1 MKKSGDRQG
10 RKRFQRMPASA
21 ISRRPEP
28 SGFFLLLHRYK
39 PRARSNVAPV
49 AVSWPQSVR
58 CANHSEKRSEGR
70 LTVSEINDLKKKL
83 AMSSRMLFNSGLVD
97 YSGHIS
103 ARVPGSNHLL
113 ILPHP
118 VSRATVVAD
127 DMVVTDFEGK
137 LIEGKYKAPSEI
149 YMHARAYKARSDI
162 QSVAHLHNHMVAVLS
177 MVDKPFFP
185 ASSNPGA
192 FFGPGPLPVYMD
204 PALIHTIEQGDAV
217 ARSLGNGDAVILR
230 GHGSMVV
237 GQAIE
242 WVFAA
247 CVDLEEAASRFYKA
261 SLLGPVRVYNEDE
274 TRRVMAGRRKGS
286 VVQKIWDHN
295 LAKTKLAG
303 LMEGV
308 G

>member
-1 MKKSGDRQG
+1 MAHQLRLLGFSVYDAPNHLKKNSYE
-10 RKRFQRMPASA
+10 RKS
-21 ISRRPEP
+21 
-28 SGFFLLLHRYK
+28 
-39 PRARSNVAPV
+39 
-49 AVSWPQSVR
+49 
-58 CANHSEKRSEGR
+58 
-70 LTVSEINDLKKKL
+70 TVSELNDLKKKL

-103 ARVPGSNHLL
+103 ARIPGSDRLL

-137 LIEGKYKAPSEI
+137 LIEGKYKAPSEV

-177 MVDKPFFP
+177 MVDKPFYP

-192 FFGPGPLPVYMD
+192 FFGSGPMPIYMD
-204 PALIHTIEQGDAV
+204 PALIHSVEQGDAV
-217 ARSLGNGDAVILR
+217 ARTLGKGDAVMLR

-274 TRRVMAGRRKGS
+274 TQRTIKARRKDS

-295 LAKTKLAG
+295 VAKTKLAG

-308 G
+308 

>member
-1 MKKSGDRQG
+1 
-10 RKRFQRMPASA
+10 
-21 ISRRPEP
+21 
-28 SGFFLLLHRYK
+28 
-39 PRARSNVAPV
+39 
-49 AVSWPQSVR
+49 
-58 CANHSEKRSEGR
+58 
-70 LTVSEINDLKKKL
+70 
-83 AMSSRMLFNSGLVD
+83 MLFNSGLVD

-103 ARVPGSNHLL
+103 TRIPGSDHLL

-118 VSRATVVAD
+118 VSRATVVPD
-127 DMVVTDFEGK
+127 DMVVTDLDAKF
-137 LIEGKYKAPSEI
+137 IEGKYKPPSEV

-177 MVDKPFFP
+177 MVDKPFYP

-192 FFGPGPLPVYMD
+192 FFGPGSLPLYMD

-217 ARSLGNGDAVILR
+217 ATAMGRADAVMLR

-237 GQAIE
+237 GQSIE

-261 SLLGPVRVYNEDE
+261 SLLGPVRLYNDDE
-274 TRRVMAGRRKGS
+274 TQRVMKGRRKDS

-295 LAKTKLAG
+295 VAKTKLAG
-303 LMEGV
+303 LMG
-308 G
+308 GIP

>member
-1 MKKSGDRQG
+1 MIG
-10 RKRFQRMPASA
+10 RENIR
-21 ISRRPEP
+21 E
-28 SGFFLLLHRYK
+28 LE
-39 PRARSNVAPV
+39 
-49 AVSWPQSVR
+49 
-58 CANHSEKRSEGR
+58 EKGEWR
-70 LTVSEINDLKKKL
+70 VSELNELKRKL
-83 AMSSRMLFNSGLVD
+83 AMSSRMLVNSGLVD

-103 ARVPGSNHLL
+103 ARIPGSDHLL

-137 LIEGKYKAPSEI
+137 VIEGKYKAPSEV

-177 MVDKPFFP
+177 MVDKPFYP
-185 ASSNPGA
+185 ACSNPGS
-192 FFGPGPLPVYMD
+192 FFGPGPMPVYMD
-204 PALIHTIEQGDAV
+204 PALIRTIEQGDAV
-217 ARSLGNGDAVILR
+217 ARALGKGDAVVLR

-274 TRRVMAGRRKGS
+274 TQQVMKGRRKDS

-295 LAKTKLAG
+295 VAKTKLAG
-303 LMEGV
+303 LMQGI
-308 G
+308 